1 MSEHNEKL
9 LNKIIELEE
18 KYGDFEK
25 MPPEIQKEYRELQN
39 KMRFEE

>member
-1 MSEHNEKL
+1 MSDYNLKL
-9 LNKIIELEE
+9 LEKIDELEK

-25 MPPEIQKEYRELQN
+25 MPPEIKKEYRELQN